1 MSNDSFGPLKPE
13 PGERLSGWV
22 EVPGVDPHW
31 QMPAFV
37 VRGAETGPT
46 LAITAGLHA
55 AEYPAIEAVIELCRA
70 LDPTGLRGTVIA
82 IPIVTMPSFFE
93 RTAYVNPRDGKNVN
107 RVFPGSSEGTD
118 SERVARFITDELLA
132 GADAYIDCHGGD
144 LVEALVPFTLTA
156 ATGDERV
163 DGIASGMAEAYDLDF
178 HIEAR
183 IDDINGAA
191 YAVALSLGVPAIIAE
206 VGQQGICD
214 RGSVERHLQ
223 GLRNVL
229 AQLEMTEGPQAR
241 RGVAS
246 VCHDYHWVRTDVAAT
261 FHPGVR
267 VGEDVV
273 DGQDIGELRD
283 VFGEAIRTVRS
294 PASGVVMFAVT
305 ALAVREGDP
314 LFGVAGHP

>member
-1 MSNDSFGPLKPE
+1 MSIDSFGPLEPG

-22 EVPGVDPHW
+22 EVPGIDPPW

-37 VRGAETGPT
+37 VRGAEAGPT

-55 AEYPAIEAVIELCRA
+55 AEYPAIEALIELCRA
-70 LDPTGLRGTVIA
+70 LDPAGLRGTVVA
-82 IPIVTMPSFFE
+82 VPIVTMPSFFE
-93 RTAYVNPRDGKNVN
+93 RTLYVNPRDGKNVN

-118 SERVARFITDELLA
+118 SERVARFLTDELLA

-156 ATGDERV
+156 TTGDARV
-163 DGIASGMAEAYDLDF
+163 DGTASAMADAYDLDF
-178 HIEAR
+178 RIEAR
-183 IDDINGAA
+183 IDDVPGAA
-191 YAVALSLGVPAIIAE
+191 YATALTLGVPAIIAE

-214 RGSVERHLQ
+214 RASIERHLR

-229 AQLEMTEGPQAR
+229 AHLEMTAGPQDR

-246 VCHDYHWVRTDVAAT
+246 VCRDYHWVRTDVATT

-267 VGEDVV
+267 VGDDVT
-273 DGQDIGELRD
+273 DGQEIGELRD
-283 VFGEAIRTVRS
+283 VFGETIRTVRS

-305 ALAVREGDP
+305 SLAVREGEP
-314 LFGVAGHP
+314 LFGIAGRS